1 MKVAEALVLRADA
14 QKRLAQLKERMIR
27 NAKVQEGDQP
37 AEDPAVLL
45 NEFNAVADELTLLI
59 QRINR
64 TNSGAT
70 LDGVSLSDALAA
82 RDVTRIRATVY
93 RELAN
98 AASLQ
103 QVRTTR
109 SEIKFHSTVSVA
121 EIQKQ
126 ADALSKQHRELDAR
140 IQQANWEIDLA
151 D

>member
-27 NAKVQEGDQP
+27 NAKVQEGDKP

-45 NEFNAVADELTLLI
+45 KEFNAVADELTLLI

-70 LDGVSLSDALAA
+70 LDGISLSDALAA
-82 RDVTRIRATVY
+82 RDVTRIRSTVY

-126 ADALSKQHRELDAR
+126 ADALSRQHRELDAR

>member
-14 QKRLAQLKERMIR
+14 QKRLAQLKERIVR
-27 NAKVQEGDQP
+27 NAKVQEGDKP
-37 AEDPAVLL
+37 AEDPAALL
-45 NEFNAVADELTLLI
+45 KEFNAVADELTLLI

-70 LDGVSLSDALAA
+70 LDGISLSDALAA
-82 RDVTRIRATVY
+82 RDVVRIRATAY

-126 ADALSKQHRELDAR
+126 ADALSRQHRELDAR